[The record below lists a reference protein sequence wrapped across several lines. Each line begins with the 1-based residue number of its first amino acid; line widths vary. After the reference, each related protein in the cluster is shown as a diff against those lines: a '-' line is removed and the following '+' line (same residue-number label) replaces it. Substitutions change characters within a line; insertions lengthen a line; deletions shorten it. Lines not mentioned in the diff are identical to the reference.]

1 MALNPKQNLVII
13 KGKDHTE
20 DILRVAQ
27 EAGRI
32 LVTYKNGKSYPY
44 APRNVKCLSN
54 PERIP
59 VENTRL
65 FILGDMLSGVVEV
78 LRFGGKF
85 GGSLGTFST
94 IKLVNTT
101 PC

>member
-32 LVTYKNGKSYPY
+32 
-44 APRNVKCLSN
+44 PRNLQKW
-54 PERIP
+54 EI
-59 VENTRL
+59 
-65 FILGDMLSGVVEV
+65 I
-78 LRFGGKF
+78 
-85 GGSLGTFST
+85 SLC
-94 IKLVNTT
+94 
-101 PC
+101 PAQR